1 MPWWMIVLIFAVL
14 TYLIR
19 DRVIE
24 DLIRWIFGIRVY
36 QMDDDLI
43 FTFSSETM
51 YRYFIRRQ
59 CPDTVIEEMEQFFE
73 TENAVGKRLKIIV
86 RDPGE
91 DDKASC
97 KMIYE
102 NRGQLDRFKQ
112 WKDLFD
118 RQS

>member
-19 DRVIE
+19 DRVME
-24 DLIRWIFGIRVY
+24 DLIRWIFGIRTY
-36 QMDDDLI
+36 RMDGELI

-51 YRYFIRRQ
+51 YRYFIRRE
-59 CPDTVIEEMEQFFE
+59 CPDTVIEEMERFFE
-73 TENAVGKRLKIIV
+73 TENAVGKRINIIV
-86 RDPGE
+86 WDAGE
-91 DDKASC
+91 ASC

-102 NRGQLDRFKQ
+102 NRGQVDRFKR